1 MNVRY
6 FTKEWYA
13 LCLKTFLAELLED
26 DERAATKD
34 EDFYNEVLKQR
45 LGESLAMQ
53 DEIAKMSDEDVE
65 IDIGEYETDYLRAL
79 DERIK
84 ELSAVIPKD
93 ILAEVADIRV
103 FALNKATP
111 AVHKKLRIYCDG
123 AQRKVDETLK
133 AYEDYYNSVDV
144 PSEIDDNLG
153 FHDAVITS
161 AEMKDGNLRLDFDI
175 SQSFATKS
183 SVTFAD
189 AKILE
194 KDTEFEGCVWLYDE
208 LYPVDGGY
216 ELHILAQAAD
226 MEHLVYFTVFC
237 KDILF

>member
-1 MNVRY
+1 MRY

-45 LGESLAMQ
+45 LGE
-53 DEIAKMSDEDVE
+53 
-65 IDIGEYETDYLRAL
+65 
-79 DERIK
+79 
-84 ELSAVIPKD
+84 
-93 ILAEVADIRV
+93 RV

-194 KDTEFEGCVWLYDE
+194 KETEFEGCVWLYDE

>member
-53 DEIAKMSDEDVE
+53 DEIAKMSDEDIE

-103 FALNKATP
+103 LPLIRQLPPCIKNCASIAT
-111 AVHKKLRIYCDG
+111 AHSGKW
-123 AQRKVDETLK
+123 
-133 AYEDYYNSVDV
+133 
-144 PSEIDDNLG
+144 
-153 FHDAVITS
+153 
-161 AEMKDGNLRLDFDI
+161 
-175 SQSFATKS
+175 TKR
-183 SVTFAD
+183 
-189 AKILE
+189 
-194 KDTEFEGCVWLYDE
+194 
-208 LYPVDGGY
+208 
-216 ELHILAQAAD
+216 
-226 MEHLVYFTVFC
+226 
-237 KDILF
+237 